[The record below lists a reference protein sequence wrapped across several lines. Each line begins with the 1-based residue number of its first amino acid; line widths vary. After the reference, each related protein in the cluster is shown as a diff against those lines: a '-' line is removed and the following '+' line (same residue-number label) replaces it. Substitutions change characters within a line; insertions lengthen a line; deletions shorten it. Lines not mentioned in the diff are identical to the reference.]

1 MWQNKWLWTSI
12 SVIGLLV
19 IGSLIF
25 SSFSQRE
32 VDFNSEVRPILNR
45 SCLGCHGGVKRQGGL
60 SLLFRQ
66 EALAGNTDSGIPAI
80 IPGNPERSELMKR
93 VKHHN
98 LDERMPQDAEPLTET
113 EIALLEKWIKQ
124 GAKWE
129 DHWAYVKPDLN
140 IQPPKLNNPWLQHE
154 IDKFVLKKLKEKSL
168 TPSSKADKRTLIR
181 RLSLDLI
188 GLPPSPEEVDEFL
201 ADESADAYEKLVD
214 RLLASPHYGERW
226 TALWMDLGRYADSQG
241 YQKDRARTIWPWR
254 EWVIQAFNNDMPFD
268 QFTVEQLAGDL
279 LEKPSDDQLMATAFH
294 RNTMSNDEGGTDDEE
309 FRVAAVIDRVSTTFE
324 IWQGTT
330 IGCVQCHSHPYD
342 PFLHEEFY
350 ELYAFFNNTADADK
364 TNDWPTKKFYS
375 VKQKEEIADIH
386 RQIKTLSQGENDSIK
401 SQIKNLEQKLTNIKP
416 IKIPVMEELP
426 ADSSRKSFI
435 FERGN
440 WLVHGEEVK
449 PKVPDVLPQMDEN
462 LPRNRLGLATWLV
475 HPDNPLTSRVIVN
488 RFWEQLF
495 GQGIV
500 RTLEDFGTQG
510 DKPTHPELLDWLAVQ
525 FRTEYGWSV
534 KRLLKEMVMS
544 ATYQQSSEVSPKLQ
558 QIDANNLWLARG
570 PRVRLTAE
578 QVRDQALAVSGLL
591 SKKMYGPSV
600 MPPQPEGTWQVI
612 RNVLRWRPSQ
622 GEDRF
627 RRAIY
632 TFWRRSSPY
641 PSLIT
646 FDSPS
651 REFCISRRIS
661 TNTPLQALVTLND
674 TVFHEASQALAQRMW
689 KQSNQ
694 QAETA
699 LATGYKLALA
709 KQPSAEKL
717 DLLQNYYAET
727 LNHYKEN
734 PEDVND
740 LLTIIDHPS
749 PELAAMTMAANVI
762 LNLDEVVMKE

>member
-1 MWQNKWLWTSI
+1 MEA
-12 SVIGLLV
+12 
-19 IGSLIF
+19 F
-25 SSFSQRE
+25 
-32 VDFNSEVRPILNR
+32 LN
-45 SCLGCHGGVKRQGGL
+45 
-60 SLLFRQ
+60 
-66 EALAGNTDSGIPAI
+66 
-80 IPGNPERSELMKR
+80 
-93 VKHHN
+93 
-98 LDERMPQDAEPLTET
+98 
-113 EIALLEKWIKQ
+113 
-124 GAKWE
+124 
-129 DHWAYVKPDLN
+129 
-140 IQPPKLNNPWLQHE
+140 
-154 IDKFVLKKLKEKSL
+154 
-168 TPSSKADKRTLIR
+168 
-181 RLSLDLI
+181 
-188 GLPPSPEEVDEFL
+188 
-201 ADESADAYEKLVD
+201 DESSDAYEKLVD
-214 RLLASPHYGERW
+214 RLLASPQYGERW

-268 QFTVEQLAGDL
+268 QFTIEQLAGDL
-279 LEKPSDDQLMATAFH
+279 LESPTDDQLMATAFH

-309 FRVAAVIDRVSTTFE
+309 FRVTAVIDRLSTTFE
-324 IWQGTT
+324 VWQGTT

-342 PFLHEEFY
+342 PFLHKEFY
-350 ELYAFFNNTADADK
+350 ELYAFFNNSADSDK

-375 VKQKEEIADIH
+375 LKQKEEIETLH
-386 RQIKTLSQGENDSIK
+386 QQIKVLSQQKNDSAQQKIAAYEQ
-401 SQIKNLEQKLTNIKP
+401 QITEMRPL
-416 IKIPVMEELP
+416 KIPIMEELP
-426 ADSSRKSFI
+426 ADSSRTTRI

-449 PKVPDVLPQMDEN
+449 PDVPNVLPEMTEN
-462 LPRNRLGLATWLV
+462 FPKNRLGLAQWLV
-475 HPDNPLTSRVIVN
+475 HSDNPLTSRVIVN

-525 FRTEYGWSV
+525 FQTEYGWST
-534 KRLLKEMVMS
+534 KRLLKEIVMS
-544 ATYQQSSEVSPKLQ
+544 ATYQQTSEVSPKLQ
-558 QIDANNLWLARG
+558 EIDANNQWLARG

-641 PSLIT
+641 PSMIT

-651 REFCISRRIS
+651 REFCISRRIR

-674 TVFHEASQALAQRMW
+674 SVFVEASQALAQRMW
-689 KQSNQ
+689 KKGEK
-694 QAETA
+694 QANTA
-699 LATGYKLALA
+699 LAAGYELTLSR
-709 KQPSAEKL
+709 QPSDEKL
-717 DLLQNYYAET
+717 KLLSNYYHET
-727 LNHYKEN
+727 LSHYKEH
-734 PEDVND
+734 PEDIEA
-740 LLTIIDHPS
+740 LLTIVEEPS
-749 PELAAMTMAANVI
+749 AELAAMTMAANVI